1 MSTYIVC
8 HKKRNNPRID
18 IRICMKKCDLKDD
31 CKEFQNCQKT
41 IIQNETQSLSI
52 VEQSHQVAA

>member
-1 MSTYIVC
+1 MSTFLVC

-18 IRICMKKCDLKDD
+18 IRICLKKCDLKDD

-41 IIQNETQSLSI
+41 VIQNEAKSLAT
-52 VEQSHQVAA
+52 VEQDHQVAV

>member
-1 MSTYIVC
+1 MSTYLVC

-41 IIQNETQSLSI
+41 IIQNEAQSLPV
-52 VEQSHQVAA
+52 VEQSPQVAV